1 MAINLINILQK
12 SLSEKSF
19 SDISQYIGIS
29 PESTK
34 NGTKAIIPVVLASI
48 LGNNTAST
56 STQPAWWNALD
67 KEYPY
72 SEDEF
77 VDTKAINSSSFLI
90 KGREVLAGLFR
101 TNHDELVASVS
112 SVAGIQK
119 EKAAGLIEVSVPL
132 IVGHL
137 KNWTL
142 KKGWKFKDLIEY
154 LIENKTVIT
163 GALPTGISPAHFGVG
178 RLPKNNFSRTIE
190 TETPTPATP
199 TSKKKNNGLIWFGG
213 LLLLAIILWYLMG
226 NKSCTRSLD
235 TDDMLVPDMTQVID
249 SPKFYEK
256 PMDGT
261 YYAYEVK
268 PDVVLRRK

>member
-1 MAINLINILQK
+1 M
-12 SLSEKSF
+12 
-19 SDISQYIGIS
+19 
-29 PESTK
+29 
-34 NGTKAIIPVVLASI
+34 
-48 LGNNTAST
+48 
-56 STQPAWWNALD
+56 
-67 KEYPY
+67 
-72 SEDEF
+72 
-77 VDTKAINSSSFLI
+77 
-90 KGREVLAGLFR
+90 
-101 TNHDELVASVS
+101 
-112 SVAGIQK
+112 AGIQK

-178 RLPKNNFSRTIE
+178 RLPKNNYPRTIE
-190 TETPTPATP
+190 TEPPTPATP
-199 TSKKKNNGLIWFGG
+199 TSKKKNNDLIWFGG